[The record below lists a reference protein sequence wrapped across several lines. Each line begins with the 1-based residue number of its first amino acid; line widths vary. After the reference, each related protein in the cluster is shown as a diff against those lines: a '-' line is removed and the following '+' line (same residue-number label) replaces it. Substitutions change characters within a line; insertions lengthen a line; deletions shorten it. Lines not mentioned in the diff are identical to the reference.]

1 MYASNFS
8 FLLEDMFARAV
19 PDKLANYIQISYHTV
34 GNVKAG
40 KSFTLTSTVTKGVWA
55 VVGGGW
61 CWCPII
67 KILSKLKE
75 KGKRQENSD
84 NWWESGWHW
93 LGPCQRWANICQ
105 WQLLLKLQNY
115 FAFFFNPP
123 WKTGVL
129 LDISMFVPVMT
140 LACNQKCLIFVDLI
154 FVMISSPRC
163 VNSIIQLCAGV
174 QLQVPLSSAAAPHP
188 PRILQLSSLL
198 PRFLVQPK
206 ILPPK

>member
-75 KGKRQENSD
+75 KGKRQEKSD

-123 WKTGVL
+123 WKTGACAAWYLDVCPRDDIGL
-129 LDISMFVPVMT
+129 QSEMFNICWLDICDH
-140 LACNQKCLIFVDLI
+140 L
-154 FVMISSPRC
+154 ISS
-163 VNSIIQLCAGV
+163 LCKLNNTIV
-174 QLQVPLSSAAAPHP
+174 CRIVLQKGPSEGS
-188 PRILQLSSLL
+188 
-198 PRFLVQPK
+198 
-206 ILPPK
+206 